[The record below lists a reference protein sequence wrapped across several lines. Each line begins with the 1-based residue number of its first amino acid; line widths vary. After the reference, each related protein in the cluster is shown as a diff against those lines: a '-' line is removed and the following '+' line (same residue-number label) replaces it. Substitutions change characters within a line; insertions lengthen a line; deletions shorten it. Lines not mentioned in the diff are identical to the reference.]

1 MNKIIMVM
9 VLLIPSFAT
18 EAHTGIMHIGS
29 LLDGAAHFFTS
40 ADHLLLL
47 LVGVF
52 VIFKILSALGS
63 RCSSEKI
70 NVD

>member
-18 EAHTGIMHIGS
+18 EAHTGVVHIGG
-29 LLDGAAHFFTS
+29 LLDGVVHFFTS
-40 ADHLLLL
+40 ADHLLIL

-52 VIFKILSALGS
+52 GVFKIFSIVVSHL
-63 RCSSEKI
+63 SSEKI
-70 NVD
+70 NID